1 MAATPQKNNIHDS
14 NPGHTYYTTCSLSP
28 DTRIAIANM
37 FSAWRRLNKKTCEF
51 EELLKE
57 AGYDIPRPTLYG
69 WSRNIETTGTLAINP
84 GRGAHPAAL
93 DGEKGQIVLGYCFA
107 ENLAGRAVSLSSTV
121 QFIQAKLHMSL
132 SEATVS
138 RFFAENE
145 VSSKVAQ
152 MRSAGTSANFDE
164 MARIYSSWISQQN
177 RDGLIP
183 SDLGLL
189 GSIDFTYTKHSGEV
203 IKTYSMTGRYVFLST
218 HKNFGIFLLHLF
230 IHFPPTV
237 HSH

>member
-1 MAATPQKNNIHDS
+1 
-14 NPGHTYYTTCSLSP
+14 
-28 DTRIAIANM
+28 M
-37 FSAWRRLNKKTCEF
+37 FSLTRYPNHNCKYVFSVEKAEQKTGEF

-57 AGYDIPRPTLYG
+57 AGYDIPRSTLYC
-69 WSRNIETTGTLAINP
+69 WSKAIGTTGALTITP
-84 GRGAHPAAL
+84 GRGAHPGAL

-107 ENLAGRAVSLSSTV
+107 ENLAGHVVSLSSTI
-121 QFIQAKLHMSL
+121 QFIQTNLHVSL

-152 MRSAGTSANFDE
+152 MKSAGTSTNFEE
-164 MARIYSSWISQQN
+164 MARIYSSWIAQQN

-203 IKTYSMTGRYVFLST
+203 IKTYSMTGR
-218 HKNFGIFLLHLF
+218 
-230 IHFPPTV
+230 
-237 HSH
+237 